1 MLTLVFCPSYSP
13 IASAAN
19 INVTYNINTDTAR
32 TPISKYIYGSNWSGG
47 TDYTIQRIGGNRCT
61 AYNWE
66 NNWSNAG
73 SDWYYENDQY
83 FGTSETPGKAVT
95 DYVDFFNSQNQ
106 ASIVTL
112 QLAGYVSA
120 PICRQ
125 INLDTEAAPSIYFY
139 PVVFAKGAPFC
150 SPPDNPDVCD
160 GVVYMD
166 EFVNFLVWK
175 YGYAGTSTGVKFY
188 SLDNEPEC
196 WSDGNKG
203 ATHPEVHPPRP
214 TCAEIREKGIDCAT
228 AVKNVDPNAQILGPV
243 SYGFAGYLTFGA
255 DDWDTVKG
263 TYPWFLSYYLGEMK
277 KASDANGRR
286 LLDVLD
292 IHWYPEATDGAGN
305 RITNTVNT
313 TAMYN
318 ARMQA
323 PRTLWDSSYVWPN
336 GEMSWI
342 NQWYS
347 SYLPLLP
354 TIKNSIDTYYPDT
367 NLSITEY
374 DYGGK
379 DHWSG
384 GIATSDVLGIFGK
397 YGMYIATYWGEGNY
411 VDAAI
416 KIYRNYD
423 GNNST
428 FGDTSVYASMSN
440 KVDSSIYASVSTTD
454 TNALHLVVINKNL
467 TKPINGTFNIT
478 GSQNF
483 VSGRVWRFDS
493 TGPAITETTPIT
505 DIANNTFKYTVPPL
519 TVCHIVLQAGGLSLT
534 ITKCTVTAGKT
545 QYHNNADY
553 NDMKDAFTASG
564 TISLPADCNDIN
576 SVEVNIISVTDG
588 NVVYTE
594 TLTDF
599 NPALVNSKAKYT
611 HSAKV
616 SKGQPGKI
624 TSLILDFRKRTFAIK
639 AKNIDLTGLT
649 CPVQLGFTIGSYEMS
664 GRADETV
671 VNGSKQ
677 PIPVRLMR
685 LYKDTLIVTNAK
697 VKNVAKPSSDSL
709 SVKGDIAV
717 ADMNLDTNEPN
728 LVTKEV
734 VITLSDAN
742 DTNTQTFT
750 ILPGSFKASKKG
762 HLYNCSKINPVIAP
776 VEDVNTLVTA
786 SIDLDKCTFT
796 VSIIKSDLK
805 VTSGDGKFG
814 LSFAAFNETDNLS
827 FRK

>member
-1 MLTLVFCPSYSP
+1 
-13 IASAAN
+13 
-19 INVTYNINTDTAR
+19 
-32 TPISKYIYGSNWSGG
+32 
-47 TDYTIQRIGGNRCT
+47 
-61 AYNWE
+61 
-66 NNWSNAG
+66 
-73 SDWYYENDQY
+73 
-83 FGTSETPGKAVT
+83 
-95 DYVDFFNSQNQ
+95 
-106 ASIVTL
+106 
-112 QLAGYVSA
+112 
-120 PICRQ
+120 
-125 INLDTEAAPSIYFY
+125 
-139 PVVFAKGAPFC
+139 
-150 SPPDNPDVCD
+150 
-160 GVVYMD
+160 
-166 EFVNFLVWK
+166 
-175 YGYAGTSTGVKFY
+175 
-188 SLDNEPEC
+188 
-196 WSDGNKG
+196 
-203 ATHPEVHPPRP
+203 
-214 TCAEIREKGIDCAT
+214 
-228 AVKNVDPNAQILGPV
+228 
-243 SYGFAGYLTFGA
+243 
-255 DDWDTVKG
+255 
-263 TYPWFLSYYLGEMK
+263 
-277 KASDANGRR
+277 
-286 LLDVLD
+286 
-292 IHWYPEATDGAGN
+292 
-305 RITNTVNT
+305 
-313 TAMYN
+313 
-318 ARMQA
+318 
-323 PRTLWDSSYVWPN
+323 
-336 GEMSWI
+336 
-342 NQWYS
+342 
-347 SYLPLLP
+347 
-354 TIKNSIDTYYPDT
+354 
-367 NLSITEY
+367 
-374 DYGGK
+374 
-379 DHWSG
+379 
-384 GIATSDVLGIFGK
+384 
-397 YGMYIATYWGEGNY
+397 
-411 VDAAI
+411 
-416 KIYRNYD
+416 
-423 GNNST
+423 
-428 FGDTSVYASMSN
+428 
-440 KVDSSIYASVSTTD
+440 
-454 TNALHLVVINKNL
+454 
-467 TKPINGTFNIT
+467 
-478 GSQNF
+478 
-483 VSGRVWRFDS
+483 
-493 TGPAITETTPIT
+493 
-505 DIANNTFKYTVPPL
+505 
-519 TVCHIVLQAGGLSLT
+519 VLQAGGLSLT